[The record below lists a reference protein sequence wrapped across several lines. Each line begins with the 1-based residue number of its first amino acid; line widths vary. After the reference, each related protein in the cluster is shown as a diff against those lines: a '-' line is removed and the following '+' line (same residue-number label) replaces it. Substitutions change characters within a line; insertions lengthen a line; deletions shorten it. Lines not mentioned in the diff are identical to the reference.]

1 PCDRILQMLVAQ
13 GRRERAGARQPA
25 GRLWAFQFNV
35 EGRDFAPALGS
46 CNSSGVAREPEIM
59 GGIILCREHTARFWP
74 SHHAD
79 KIGRTGDGGNST
91 RGGVLPSLR
100 HETTIDD
107 HNPAGRELGRCKY
120 PITGPR
126 NIAAQGRTARVDERL
141 GGRYKR
147 GGKFHVPEFVLC
159 RIELCQR
166 SRDGRSTGG
175 AESRCSKLSIS
186 ASFQA
191 LRCTCQVPSPMNV

>member
-1 PCDRILQMLVAQ
+1 
-13 GRRERAGARQPA
+13 
-25 GRLWAFQFNV
+25 
-35 EGRDFAPALGS
+35 LGS

-107 HNPAGRELGRCKY
+107 HNPAGRQLGRCKY
-120 PITGPR
+120 PITGSRTQPPCR
-126 NIAAQGRTARVDERL
+126 RALHGASPPVKRLSAAL
-141 GGRYKR
+141 
-147 GGKFHVPEFVLC
+147 
-159 RIELCQR
+159 
-166 SRDGRSTGG
+166 
-175 AESRCSKLSIS
+175 
-186 ASFQA
+186 
-191 LRCTCQVPSPMNV
+191 